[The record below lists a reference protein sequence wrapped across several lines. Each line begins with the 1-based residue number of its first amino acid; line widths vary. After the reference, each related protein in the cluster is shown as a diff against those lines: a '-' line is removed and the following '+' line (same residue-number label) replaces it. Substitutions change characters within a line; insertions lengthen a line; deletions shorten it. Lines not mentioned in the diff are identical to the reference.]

1 MAANAQRDEVNEAS
15 ADELRAE
22 LARLKSDVSQLTDT
36 VKNLAEQKATDG
48 RESAAQAAER
58 SREHARDALGNLG
71 HEISERPL
79 TSVATA
85 FSVGF
90 VIGKLIER

>member
-1 MAANAQRDEVNEAS
+1 MAADTQRDEANQANT
-15 ADELRAE
+15 DELKAE
-22 LARLKSDVSQLTDT
+22 VARLKSDVSQLTDT
-36 VKNLAEQKATDG
+36 VENLAGQKASRG

-79 TSVATA
+79 TSMATA

-90 VIGKLIER
+90 IIGKLMER

>member
-1 MAANAQRDEVNEAS
+1 MAANTQQNEANVE
-15 ADELRAE
+15 ELKAE

-36 VKNLAEQKATDG
+36 VKNLAGQKATRG

-58 SREHARDALGNLG
+58 SREHARDALGNLS

-90 VIGKLIER
+90 IIGKLIER

>member
-1 MAANAQRDEVNEAS
+1 MAANTQQDETDEANT
-15 ADELRAE
+15 DELKAE
-22 LARLKSDVSQLTDT
+22 LARLKSDVAQLTDT
-36 VKNLAEQKATDG
+36 MKDLAGQKANRG
-48 RESAAQAAER
+48 RASAAQAAEN

-79 TSVATA
+79 TSLATA

-90 VIGKLIER
+90 IIGKLMER